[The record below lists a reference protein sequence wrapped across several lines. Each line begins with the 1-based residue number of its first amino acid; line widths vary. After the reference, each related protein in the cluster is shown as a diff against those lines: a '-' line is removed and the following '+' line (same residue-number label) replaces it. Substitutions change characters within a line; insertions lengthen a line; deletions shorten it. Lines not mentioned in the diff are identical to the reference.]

1 MELVEKTNG
10 EVTILELNGRLDS
23 NTSKILEDKV
33 MEVLGQGRKKLL
45 MDFGDVDYINSTGLR
60 VLLLAL
66 QQLKKNQGRL
76 VLCSIKDYMK
86 EVFEISGYTEI
97 FPIFPDQ
104 GEGLKGFA

>member
-1 MELVEKTNG
+1 MELVEKNTG
-10 EVTILELNGRLDS
+10 DVTILVLNGRLDS

-33 MEVLGQGRKKLL
+33 MDILRQGCKKVL
-45 MDFGDVDYINSTGLR
+45 MDFQDVDYINSTGLR

-76 VLCSIKDYMK
+76 FLCCIKDYMK

-97 FPIFPDQ
+97 FPIFISQDDAV
-104 GEGLKGFA
+104 KGFA

>member
-1 MELVEKTNG
+1 MELVEKTTG
-10 EVTILELNGRLDS
+10 EVVVLELDGRLDS
-23 NTSKILEDKV
+23 NTSKVLEDKV
-33 MEVLGQGRKKLL
+33 MDILAKGRRKLL
-45 MDFGDVDYINSTGLR
+45 MDFHGVDYINSTGLR

-97 FPIFPDQ
+97 FPIYGDQ
-104 GEGLKGFA
+104 TEALANFS

>member
-1 MELVEKTNG
+1 MELVEKNTG
-10 EVTILELNGRLDS
+10 DVTILVLNGRLDS

-33 MEVLGQGRKKLL
+33 MDILRQGCKKVL
-45 MDFGDVDYINSTGLR
+45 MDFQDVDYINSTGLR

-76 VLCSIKDYMK
+76 FLCCIKDYMK

-97 FPIFPDQ
+97 FPIFVSQDDAV
-104 GEGLKGFA
+104 KGFA

>member
-10 EVTILELNGRLDS
+10 DVIVLELNGRLDS
-23 NTSKILEDKV
+23 NTSKVLEDKV
-33 MEVLGQGRKKLL
+33 MEVLGQGHKKLL

-66 QQLKKNQGRL
+66 QQLKKSQGRL
-76 VLCSIKDYMK
+76 VLCAIKDYMK

-97 FPIFPDQ
+97 FPIFTNQ
-104 GEGLKGFA
+104 GEAITDFS

>member
-1 MELVEKTNG
+1 MELVEKTSG
-10 EVTILELNGRLDS
+10 DVIILELNGRLDS
-23 NTSKILEDKV
+23 NTSKLLEDKV

-45 MDFGDVDYINSTGLR
+45 MDFADVDYINSTGLR

-66 QQLKKNQGRL
+66 QQLKKNQGKL

-97 FPIFPDQ
+97 FPIFSDQ
-104 GEGLKGFA
+104 PEGLKGFA

>member
-10 EVTILELNGRLDS
+10 DVVILVLNGRLDS

-33 MEVLGQGRKKLL
+33 MDILSQGRKKLL
-45 MDFGDVDYINSTGLR
+45 MDFQDVDYINSTGLR

-66 QQLKKNQGRL
+66 QQLKKNQGKL

-97 FPIFPDQ
+97 FPIFVTQEDA
-104 GEGLKGFA
+104 LKGFA